1 MNAGGNYHSA
11 GSSAGNVLGY
21 DNNRSSARLG
31 NWNMATANEPEPCI
45 WELTFGQMHLNKEH
59 SFIYTAKL
67 FDANGNYDAS
77 IIGGVRYNQSTAT
90 RGINLQING
99 GHNFSAYRMTV
110 WGLK

>member
-110 WGLK
+110 CGI

>member
-1 MNAGGNYHSA
+1 MNCGGQYHTAGNSA
-11 GSSAGNVLGY
+11 GAINGY

-31 NWNMATANEPEPCI
+31 NWNMATSNEQYPCI

-59 SFIYTAKL
+59 SFIFTGKL
-67 FDANGNYDAS
+67 FDANGNYDAAV
-77 IIGGVRYNQSTAT
+77 IGGARYAQSSAT

-99 GHNFSAYRMTV
+99 GHNFSSYRMTV